1 MSEEADADADDEV
14 ASADGSFHSAK
25 DAASP
30 VEDVLSEEQPEDAK
44 PEVAKTE
51 VAKPEVTKPEVT
63 KPEVK
68 KTTARAIPASGFT
81 PPPRTS
87 SSNDSNYDPNATR
100 KGGDNGGAHSE
111 LISTLRRIDGKQ
123 YPGYHDIESATK
135 GWVNESEG
143 YSLYIARA
151 QSDTFSRP
159 TKCRVIVKASKAQF
173 PPISYQNRVRNVALG
188 DYLNRVFYKCCKD
201 MGADIAAEDSEE
213 HGGHGGRGY
222 GGRGGRGGRGYGG
235 RGGGSY
241 NIAKGGD
248 IDVSFYCFCSGILID
263 IISTFR
269 YQKLTIP
276 LRHFTDCQA
285 NSKCY

>member
-1 MSEEADADADDEV
+1 MSEEADADDDEV

-30 VEDVLSEEQPEDAK
+30 VEDVLNDEQPEDSKAEDTKPEVSEKPEVVAK
-44 PEVAKTE
+44 PEVA
-51 VAKPEVTKPEVT
+51 

-87 SSNDSNYDPNATR
+87 SSSKSDYDPNATR
-100 KGGDNGGAHSE
+100 KGGDNGGTHSD

-135 GWVNESEG
+135 GWVNETEG

-173 PPISYQNRVRNVALG
+173 PPVSYQNRVRNVALG

-213 HGGHGGRGY
+213 HGSSGRGGRGY

-248 IDVSFYCFCSGILID
+248 IDVSFQCVRFGI
-263 IISTFR
+263 
-269 YQKLTIP
+269 
-276 LRHFTDCQA
+276 C
-285 NSKCY
+285 